1 MIAIICL
8 TALINKLLEVLVY
21 IAFGKISKTVDR
33 GKTSEMYITKDS
45 GNSFIN

>member
-1 MIAIICL
+1 MAIIEVENRN

-33 GKTSEMYITKDS
+33 GKYS
-45 GNSFIN
+45 SFFDKF